1 MPPEHTNIFFL
12 DILNHN
18 LGIAD
23 VGVITACVF
32 FIIICVFLGALIAGS
47 ENAFFSLSPTQL
59 HELDEEQSPKSKTI
73 LWLINKHK
81 ILIATILIAGNFI
94 NVTVV
99 MLSTYLINL
108 IFDFSQ
114 YPVGRIVFET
124 VVVTFVIVLFG
135 EVLPK
140 LYAAQNAYK
149 VGKLMA
155 FPMLRLSQALKPFV
169 WMLSRT
175 SAIIDKRITK
185 KGHTVSVDE
194 LNYAIDI
201 TSDKDTPKEE
211 KLILK
216 NIVNFGETDVKQVM
230 KPRIDVAYIE
240 NNMKFHDLINR
251 IKQWG
256 YSRFPVTHKG
266 FDNVVGVLFI
276 KDVLPYIH
284 EGDDFNWESLAKPA
298 KFVPE
303 NKKIDDL
310 LKDFQ
315 AEKTHMAIVVDEY
328 GGALGIVTMDD
339 IIEEVFGEMNDEF
352 DVEEIQ
358 YSKLDDY
365 SYVFEGKTNII
376 DLCRVLNL
384 PDDYFDEF
392 KGESETINGL
402 ITEVFEKIPNI
413 GQKLDIASV
422 EFKIET
428 VDKRKINRVKIT
440 KPTLS

>member
-1 MPPEHTNIFFL
+1 MPPEHTNMFFL
-12 DILNHN
+12 AIINPN
-18 LGIAD
+18 LD
-23 VGVITACVF
+23 YSDSGVIIACVF
-32 FIIICVFLGALIAGS
+32 FIILCVFLGALVAGS
-47 ENAFFSLSPTQL
+47 ENALFSLSPTQL
-59 HELDEEQSPKSKTI
+59 HTLNEEQTPKSKTI

-124 VVVTFVIVLFG
+124 IIVTFIIVLFG

-140 LYAAQNAYK
+140 LYAAQNAYQVSK
-149 VGKLMA
+149 FMA
-155 FPMLRLSQALKPFV
+155 FPMLRLSQFLKPLV
-169 WMLSRT
+169 WALSRT

-185 KGHTVSVDE
+185 KGHTVSVDD
-194 LNYAIDI
+194 LNFAIDI

-230 KPRIDVAYIE
+230 KPRMDVAYLE
-240 NNMKFHDLINR
+240 NNMKFHDVLQR

-256 YSRFPVTHKG
+256 FSRFPVTNKG
-266 FDNVVGVLFI
+266 FDNVEGILFI
-276 KDVLPYIH
+276 KDVLPQVKKDNDYA
-284 EGDDFNWESLAKPA
+284 WQQLLKPV

-315 AEKTHMAIVVDEY
+315 EEKTHMAIVVDEY

-352 DVEEIQ
+352 DVEETQ
-358 YSKLDDY
+358 YSKLDEY
-365 SYVFEGKTNII
+365 NYVFEGKTNLI
-376 DLCRVLNL
+376 DMCRVLEL
-384 PDDYFDEF
+384 PDDFFDHQ
-392 KGESETINGL
+392 KGESETISGL

-413 GQKLDIASV
+413 GQKLNIASV

-440 KPTLS
+440 KPRL

>member
-1 MPPEHTNIFFL
+1 MPPEHPNIFFL

-47 ENAFFSLSPTQL
+47 ENAFFSLTPTQL
-59 HELDEEQSPKSKTI
+59 HDLDEEQSPKSKTI

-108 IFDFSQ
+108 IFNFSQ

-240 NNMKFHDLINR
+240 NNMKFHDLLNR

-276 KDVLPYIH
+276 KDVLPHINQGN
-284 EGDDFNWESLAKPA
+284 EFDWQSLAKPA

-358 YSKLDDY
+358 YSKLDDQ

-376 DLCRVLNL
+376 DMCRVLNL
-384 PDDYFDEF
+384 SDDYFDEY

-413 GQKLDIASV
+413 GQKLDIASI

-440 KPTLS
+440 KPVVF